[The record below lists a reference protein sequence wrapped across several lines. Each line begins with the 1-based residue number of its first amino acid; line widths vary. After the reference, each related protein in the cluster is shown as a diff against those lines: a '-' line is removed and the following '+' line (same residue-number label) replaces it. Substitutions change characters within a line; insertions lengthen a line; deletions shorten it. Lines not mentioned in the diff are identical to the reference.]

1 MRKAWTLI
9 FVLLILGT
17 FSWAQVTSDFS
28 LLVNP
33 TLNIPLGPSEGDTSF
48 YSIGGGLS
56 LKGEYNFPFFPYM
69 FGGVALDVDFAPVL
83 NAGSALIL
91 LSGGPEIGFRYSPFP
106 RFNVKAFG
114 YGGMY
119 LGAFSGGT
127 VFNPFVAGGA
137 DLSFLLNPSLNLG
150 VGATYK
156 YHFLDTAD
164 QYIYQGIGVNV
175 GLSYNIGASKGQAEI
190 QITPQIQQIF
200 PLFFTYYDK
209 NPAGNLVLK
218 NNEREK
224 IEDLKV
230 SFYVKQFMDQPK
242 LSAEIEQL
250 GRGEELEIPV
260 YALFTDQIFSVT
272 EGLKVAGEIQLD
284 YKYLGIERSESVPV
298 TVTINNRNAMTWDDD
313 RKAAAFVTAKD
324 ELVLGFAKQVAS
336 LVSNEGSTAI
346 NSNFRS
352 ALALFEF
359 LSRYGIGYVVD
370 PVTPYAELS
379 ENEDAIDFIQFPA
392 QTLAFKAGDCD
403 DIAILYTAMLEAI
416 GVRTAFITAP
426 GHIYMAFALG
436 MDPEQARKTFL
447 KPEDLIFQDGDTWI
461 PVEITLVKDGFIKA
475 WQIGAKEWRETNKNG
490 TSEFL
495 PIRDAWTVFEPV
507 AFSEYRPAIIPPSES
522 DIRSEYVRELDRF
535 ISAEVDP
542 RASKLRAQ
550 IRSSGGSLRL
560 VNNLGVLYAKYGL
573 LEDAADQFEQILR
586 SGEYPAAL
594 VNLGNIYYLKGEMRS
609 SLQYYQRALDRSP
622 DNSVALL
629 GVAKA
634 SYELEEYES
643 VDSALAK
650 LEDLDPDKAK
660 QFSFL
665 GSGASD
671 TARASQAATKEV
683 SSWDEE

>member
-1 MRKAWTLI
+1 MKKALALAI
-9 FVLLILGT
+9 VFLVLGT
-17 FSWAQVTSDFS
+17 LVCAQVTSDFS

-33 TLNIPLGPSEGDTSF
+33 TLNIPLGPNEGGTPF

-69 FGGVALDVDFAPVL
+69 YGGVALDVDFNPIL
-83 NAGSALIL
+83 NAGKALIVL
-91 LSGGPEIGFRYSPFP
+91 AGGPEIGFRYSPFP
-106 RFNVKAFG
+106 RFNIKAFG

-119 LGAFSGGT
+119 FGTAAGGS

-137 DLSFLLNPSLNLG
+137 DLSFLLNPSMNIG
-150 VGATYK
+150 IGATYK
-156 YHFLDTAD
+156 YHFLPDD
-164 QYIYQGIGVNV
+164 YLYQGV
-175 GLSYNIGASKGQAEI
+175 GINLGISYNIGASKRRAEI

-209 NPAGNLVLK
+209 NPAGNLILK

-250 GRGEELEIPV
+250 QRGEELEIPV
-260 YALFTDQIFSVT
+260 YALFTDEIFSVT

-284 YKYLGIERSESVPV
+284 YRYLGIERVDSVPV

-370 PVTPYAELS
+370 PVTPYSELS
-379 ENEDAIDFIQFPA
+379 ENKEAIDFIQFPA

-403 DIAILYTAMLEAI
+403 DIAILYSAMLEAI

-426 GHIYMAFALG
+426 GHIYMAFAVG

-447 KPEDLIFQDGDTWI
+447 KPDDLIFKDGETWV

-475 WQIGAKEWRETNKNG
+475 WQIGAKEWRETSQNG
-490 TSEFL
+490 TAKFY
-495 PIRDAWTVFEPV
+495 PIRDAWSVYEPV

-522 DIRSEYVRELDRF
+522 DIRSEYVREMDRF

-542 RASKLRAQ
+542 RASKLKAE

-573 LEDAADQFEQILR
+573 LEDAAGQFEQILR

-594 VNLGNIYYLKGEMRS
+594 VNLGNIYYLKGEMRR
-609 SLQYYQRALDRSP
+609 SLQYYQRALERSP
-622 DNSVALL
+622 DNAVALL

-634 SYELEEYES
+634 SYELEEYAS
-643 VDSALAK
+643 VDNALAK

-683 SSWDEE
+683 FSWDDE

>member
-1 MRKAWTLI
+1 MRKTRTLVVV
-9 FVLLILGT
+9 FLVVLGT
-17 FSWAQVTSDFS
+17 LSWAQVTSDFS

-33 TLNIPLGPSEGDTSF
+33 TLNIPLGPSEGDTLF

-69 FGGVALDVDFAPVL
+69 YGGAALDVDFVPIL

-91 LSGGPEIGFRYSPFP
+91 LSVGPEIGFRYSPFP
-106 RFNVKAFG
+106 RFNVRAFG

-150 VGATYK
+150 IGATYK
-156 YHFLDTAD
+156 YHFLPDE
-164 QYIYQGIGVNV
+164 YLYQGVGVNIGV
-175 GLSYNIGASKGQAEI
+175 SYNIGASKRKAEI

-209 NPAGNLVLK
+209 NPVGNLILK

-242 LSAEIEQL
+242 LSAAIEQL

-260 YALFTDQIFSVT
+260 YALFTDEIFSVT

-284 YKYLGIERSESVPV
+284 YKFLGIERVDSIPV

-379 ENEDAIDFIQFPA
+379 ESKDAIDFIQFPA

-403 DIAILYTAMLEAI
+403 DISILYSAMLEAI

-436 MDPEQARKTFL
+436 IDPEVARKTFL
-447 KPEDLIFQDGDTWI
+447 KPDDLIFRDGDTWI

-475 WQIGAKEWRETNKNG
+475 WQIGAKEWRETSQNG
-490 TSEFL
+490 TAGFL
-495 PIRDAWTVFEPV
+495 PIREAWTIYEPV
-507 AFSEYRPAIIPPSES
+507 AFSEYRPAIIPPSEG

-542 RASKLRAQ
+542 RASKLKAE

-573 LEDAADQFEQILR
+573 LEDAATQFEQILR

-594 VNLGNIYYLKGEMRS
+594 VNLGNIYYLKGEMRQ
-609 SLQYYQRALDRSP
+609 SLQYYQRALERSP

-634 SYELEEYES
+634 SYELEEYAS
-643 VDSALAK
+643 VDNALAK
-650 LEDLDPDKAK
+650 LESLDPDKAK

-671 TARASQAATKEV
+671 TGRASQAAVKEV

>member
-1 MRKAWTLI
+1 MKKCLTLGVV
-9 FVLLILGT
+9 FLILGT
-17 FSWAQVTSDFS
+17 LGWTQVTSDFS

-33 TLNIPLGPSEGDTSF
+33 SLNIPLGPYESGKAF

-69 FGGVALDVDFAPVL
+69 YGGVALDFDFAPIL
-83 NAGSALIL
+83 NAGKALIL
-91 LSGGPEIGFRYSPFP
+91 LSGGPAVGFRYSPFP

-114 YGGMY
+114 YGGVY
-119 LGAFSGGT
+119 FGTAAGGS
-127 VFNPFVAGGA
+127 VFNPFAAGGA
-137 DLSFLLNPSLNLG
+137 DLSFLLNPSLNIG
-150 VGATYK
+150 IGATYK
-156 YHFLDTAD
+156 RHFLPDE
-164 QYIYQGIGVNV
+164 YLYQGIGVNIGV
-175 GLSYNIGASKGQAEI
+175 SYNIGASKRRADI
-190 QITPQIQQIF
+190 QVTPQIQQIF
-200 PLFFTYYDK
+200 PLFFTFYDK

-218 NNEREK
+218 NQEREK

-284 YKYLGIERSESVPV
+284 YKYLGVERIDSVPV

-379 ENEDAIDFIQFPA
+379 ENKDAIDFIQFPA

-403 DIAILYTAMLEAI
+403 DIAILYSAMLEAI

-436 MDPEQARKTFL
+436 MDPELARKTFL
-447 KPEDLIFQDGDTWI
+447 KPEDLIFREGDTWI

-475 WQIGAKEWRETNKNG
+475 WQIGAKEWRETSQDG
-490 TSEFL
+490 TAEFY
-495 PIRDAWTVFEPV
+495 PIRDAWSVYEPV
-507 AFSEYRPAIIPPSES
+507 AFSEYRPAIIPPSEA
-522 DIRSEYVRELDRF
+522 DIRSEYMRELDRF
-535 ISAEVDP
+535 IGAEVDP
-542 RASKLRAQ
+542 RASKLEAQ

-560 VNNLGVLYAKYGL
+560 SNNLGVLYAKYGL
-573 LEDAADQFEQILR
+573 LEEAAEQFEQILL

-594 VNLGNIYYLKGEMRS
+594 VNLGNIYYLRGQMRR

-622 DNSVALL
+622 DNAVALL
-629 GVAKA
+629 GIAKA
-634 SYELEEYES
+634 SYELEEYAS
-643 VDSALAK
+643 VDNALAK

-665 GSGASD
+665 GSGGSN
-671 TARASQAATKEV
+671 TARASQAAIKEV

>member
-1 MRKAWTLI
+1 MKKALALAI
-9 FVLLILGT
+9 VFLVLGT
-17 FSWAQVTSDFS
+17 LVCAQVTSDFS

-33 TLNIPLGPSEGDTSF
+33 TLNIPLGPNEGGTPF

-69 FGGVALDVDFAPVL
+69 YGGVALDVDFNPIL
-83 NAGSALIL
+83 NAGKALIVL
-91 LSGGPEIGFRYSPFP
+91 AGGPEIGFRYSPFP
-106 RFNVKAFG
+106 RFNIKAFG

-119 LGAFSGGT
+119 FGTAAGGS

-137 DLSFLLNPSLNLG
+137 DLSFLLNPSMNIG
-150 VGATYK
+150 IGATYK
-156 YHFLDTAD
+156 YHFLPED
-164 QYIYQGIGVNV
+164 YLYQGIGVNIGV
-175 GLSYNIGASKGQAEI
+175 SYNIGASKRRAEI

-209 NPAGNLVLK
+209 NPAGNLILK

-250 GRGEELEIPV
+250 QRGEELEIPV
-260 YALFTDQIFSVT
+260 YALFTDEIFSVT

-284 YKYLGIERSESVPV
+284 YRYLGIERVDSVPV

-370 PVTPYAELS
+370 PVTPYSELS
-379 ENEDAIDFIQFPA
+379 ENKEAIDFIQFPA

-403 DIAILYTAMLEAI
+403 DIAILYSAMLEAI

-426 GHIYMAFALG
+426 GHIYMAFAVG

-447 KPEDLIFQDGDTWI
+447 KPDDLIFKDGETWV

-475 WQIGAKEWRETNKNG
+475 WQIGAKEWRETSQNG
-490 TSEFL
+490 TAKFY
-495 PIRDAWTVFEPV
+495 PIRDAWSVYEPV

-522 DIRSEYVRELDRF
+522 DIRSEYVREMDRF

-542 RASKLRAQ
+542 RASKLKAE

-573 LEDAADQFEQILR
+573 LEDAAGQFEQILR

-594 VNLGNIYYLKGEMRS
+594 VNLGNIYYLKGEMRR
-609 SLQYYQRALDRSP
+609 SLQYYQRALERSP
-622 DNSVALL
+622 DNAVALL

-634 SYELEEYES
+634 SYELEEYAS
-643 VDSALAK
+643 VDNALAK

-683 SSWDEE
+683 FSWDDE

>member
-1 MRKAWTLI
+1 MKKANA
-9 FVLLILGT
+9 LLVVVFLLLGT
-17 FSWAQVTSDFS
+17 FAWAQVTSDFS

-33 TLNIPLGPSEGDTSF
+33 TLNIPLGPDEGGTSF

-69 FGGVALDVDFAPVL
+69 YGGVALDVDFNPIL
-83 NAGSALIL
+83 NAGKALITL
-91 LSGGPEIGFRYSPFP
+91 AGGPEIGFRYSPFP
-106 RFNVKAFG
+106 RFNLKAFG

-119 LGAFSGGT
+119 FGTAVGGS

-137 DLSFLLNPSLNLG
+137 DLSFLLSPSMNIG
-150 VGATYK
+150 IGATYK
-156 YHFLDTAD
+156 YQFLPDE
-164 QYIYQGIGVNV
+164 YLYQGIGINV
-175 GLSYNIGASKGQAEI
+175 GVSYNIGASKRKAEI

-209 NPAGNLVLK
+209 NPAGSLILT

-250 GRGEELEIPV
+250 QRGEELEIPI
-260 YALFTDQIFSVT
+260 YALFNDQIFSVT

-284 YKYLGIERSESVPV
+284 YKFLGIERTDSVPV

-346 NSNFRS
+346 NGNFRS

-379 ENEDAIDFIQFPA
+379 ENKEAIDFIQFPA

-403 DIAILYTAMLEAI
+403 DISILYSAMLEAI

-436 MDPEQARKTFL
+436 MDPEVARQTFL
-447 KPEDLIFQDGDTWI
+447 KPDDLIFREGDTWV

-475 WQIGAKEWRETNKNG
+475 WQIGAKEWRETSHNG
-490 TSEFL
+490 TAKFF
-495 PIRDAWTVFEPV
+495 PIRDAWTIYEPV
-507 AFSEYRPAIIPPSES
+507 AFSEYRPAIIPPSE
-522 DIRSEYVRELDRF
+522 
-535 ISAEVDP
+535 AE
-542 RASKLRAQ
+542 

-573 LEDAADQFEQILR
+573 LEDAADQFERILR

-594 VNLGNIYYLKGEMRS
+594 VNLGNIHYLKGDMRR

-634 SYELEEYES
+634 SYELEEYAS
-643 VDSALAK
+643 VDNALAK
-650 LEDLDPDKAK
+650 LEDIDPEKAK

-671 TARASQAATKEV
+671 TARASQAAVKEV

>member
-1 MRKAWTLI
+1 MKIALALVLVFLVFGTLA
-9 FVLLILGT
+9 
-17 FSWAQVTSDFS
+17 WAQVTSDFS
-28 LLVNP
+28 ILVNP
-33 TLNIPLGPSEGDTSF
+33 TLNIPLGPSEGDKSF

-69 FGGVALDVDFAPVL
+69 YGGVALDVDFAPIL

-91 LSGGPEIGFRYSPFP
+91 LSAGPEIGFRYSPFP
-106 RFNVKAFG
+106 RFNLRAFG

-119 LGAFSGGT
+119 FGAFGGGT

-150 VGATYK
+150 LGATYK
-156 YHFLDTAD
+156 YHFLPDE
-164 QYIYQGIGVNV
+164 YLYQGIGINIGV
-175 GLSYNIGASKGQAEI
+175 SYNIGASKRQAEI
-190 QITPQIQQIF
+190 QVTPRIQQIF

-209 NPAGNLVLK
+209 NPVGSLILR
-218 NNEREK
+218 NNEREE

-250 GRGEELEIPV
+250 RRGEELEIPV

-272 EGLKVAGEIQLD
+272 EGLKVAGEIQMD
-284 YKYLGIERSESVPV
+284 YKYLGIERNDSVPV

-379 ENEDAIDFIQFPA
+379 ENEAAIDFIQFPA

-403 DIAILYTAMLEAI
+403 DISILYAAMLEAI

-436 MDPEQARKTFL
+436 MDPEVARKTFL
-447 KPEDLIFQDGDTWI
+447 KPDDLIFRDGDTWI

-475 WQIGAKEWRETNKNG
+475 WQIGAKEWRETSQNG
-490 TSEFL
+490 TAAFY
-495 PIRDAWTVFEPV
+495 PIRDAWTVYEPV
-507 AFSEYRPAIIPPSES
+507 AFSEYRPAIIPPSEG
-522 DIRSEYVRELDRF
+522 DIRSEFVRELDRF
-535 ISAEVDP
+535 IGAEVDP
-542 RASKLRAQ
+542 RASKLKEE

-573 LEDAADQFEQILR
+573 LEDAATQFDQILR

-594 VNLGNIYYLKGEMRS
+594 VNLGNIYYLKGEMRR
-609 SLQYYQRALDRSP
+609 SLQYYQRALASSP

-634 SYELEEYES
+634 SYELEEYAS
-643 VDSALAK
+643 VDNALAK
-650 LEDLDPDKAK
+650 LESLDPDKAK

-665 GSGASD
+665 GSGAAD
-671 TARASQAATKEV
+671 TGRASQAAIKEV

>member
-1 MRKAWTLI
+1 MKKHRVLTV
-9 FVLLILGT
+9 VLLLLGAL
-17 FSWAQVTSDFS
+17 SWAQVTSDFS

-33 TLNIPLGPSEGDTSF
+33 TLNVPIGPYEGDTPF

-56 LKGEYNFPFFPYM
+56 LKGEYNFPSFPYM
-69 FGGVALDVDFAPVL
+69 YGGLALDVDFAPIL
-83 NAGSALIL
+83 NAGKSLIL
-91 LSGGPEIGFRYSPFP
+91 LSAGPEIGFRFSPFP

-119 LGAFSGGT
+119 FGTVSGGS

-137 DLSFLLNPSLNLG
+137 NLSFLLNPSLNIG
-150 VGATYK
+150 IGATYK
-156 YHFLDTAD
+156 YHFLPDE
-164 QYIYQGIGVNV
+164 YLYQGVGINV
-175 GLSYNIGASKGQAEI
+175 GLSYNIGAAKRKAEI
-190 QITPQIQQIF
+190 QVTPQIQQIF

-209 NPAGNLVLK
+209 NPAGSLILK

-224 IEDLKV
+224 VEDLKV

-242 LSAEIEQL
+242 LSAEIESL
-250 GRGEELEIPV
+250 GRGEELKIPV
-260 YALFTDQIFSVT
+260 YALFTDEIFGVT
-272 EGLKVAGEIQLD
+272 EGVKVAGEIQLD
-284 YKYLGIERSESVPV
+284 YRFLGIERIDSVPV
-298 TVTINNRNAMTWDDD
+298 TVTVNNRNAMTWDDD

-336 LVSNEGSTAI
+336 LISNEGSTAI
-346 NSNFRS
+346 NTNFRS

-359 LSRYGIGYVVD
+359 LSRYGIGYVID
-370 PVTPYAELS
+370 PVTPYEKLS
-379 ENEDAIDFIQFPA
+379 ENTDAIDFVQFPA

-403 DIAILYTAMLEAI
+403 DISILYAAMLVAI

-436 MDPEQARKTFL
+436 MDPETARKIFL
-447 KPEDLIFQDGDTWI
+447 KPEDLIFRDGDTWI

-475 WQIGAKEWRETNKNG
+475 WQIGAKEWRETSRNG
-490 TSEFL
+490 TAEFF
-495 PIRDAWTVFEPV
+495 PIREAWSVYEPV
-507 AFSEYRPAIIPPSES
+507 AFSEYRPAIIPPSEG

-535 ISAEVDP
+535 ISAEVEP
-542 RASKLRAQ
+542 RASKLKGEIRA
-550 IRSSGGSLRL
+550 SDGSLRL
-560 VNNLGVLYAKYGL
+560 INNLGVLYAKYGL
-573 LEDAADQFEQILR
+573 LDDAANQFEQIIR

-594 VNLGNIYYLKGEMRS
+594 VNLGNIYYLKGQMRR
-609 SLQYYQRALDRSP
+609 SLEYYQRALDRSP

-643 VDSALAK
+643 VNNALAK
-650 LEDLDPDKAK
+650 LEGLDPEKAR

-671 TARASQAATKEV
+671 TARASQAAIKEV
-683 SSWDEE
+683 FSWDEE

>member
-1 MRKAWTLI
+1 MKKHRVLTV
-9 FVLLILGT
+9 VLLLLGAL
-17 FSWAQVTSDFS
+17 SWAQVTSDFS

-33 TLNIPLGPSEGDTSF
+33 TLNVPIGPYEGDTPF

-56 LKGEYNFPFFPYM
+56 LKGEYNFPSFPYM
-69 FGGVALDVDFAPVL
+69 SGGLALDVDFAPIL
-83 NAGSALIL
+83 NAGKSLIL
-91 LSGGPEIGFRYSPFP
+91 LSAGPEIGFRFSPFP

-119 LGAFSGGT
+119 FGTVSGGS

-137 DLSFLLNPSLNLG
+137 NLSFLLNPSLNIG
-150 VGATYK
+150 IGATYK
-156 YHFLDTAD
+156 YHFLPDE
-164 QYIYQGIGVNV
+164 YLYQGVGINV
-175 GLSYNIGASKGQAEI
+175 GLSYNIGAAKRKAEI
-190 QITPQIQQIF
+190 QVTPQIQQIF

-209 NPAGNLVLK
+209 NPAGSLILK

-224 IEDLKV
+224 VEDLKV

-242 LSAEIEQL
+242 LSAEIESL
-250 GRGEELEIPV
+250 GRGEELKIPV
-260 YALFTDQIFSVT
+260 YALFTDEIFGVT
-272 EGLKVAGEIQLD
+272 EGVKVAGEIQLD
-284 YKYLGIERSESVPV
+284 YRFLGIERIDSVPV
-298 TVTINNRNAMTWDDD
+298 TVTVNNRNAMTWDDD

-336 LVSNEGSTAI
+336 LISNEGSTAI
-346 NSNFRS
+346 NTNFRS

-359 LSRYGIGYVVD
+359 LSRYGIGYVID
-370 PVTPYAELS
+370 PVTPYEKLS
-379 ENEDAIDFIQFPA
+379 ENTDAIDFVQFPA

-403 DIAILYTAMLEAI
+403 DISILYAAMLEAV
-416 GVRTAFITAP
+416 GVPTAFITAP

-436 MDPEQARKTFL
+436 MDPETARKIFL
-447 KPEDLIFQDGDTWI
+447 KPEDLIFRDGDTWI

-475 WQIGAKEWRETNKNG
+475 WQIGAKEWRETSRNG
-490 TSEFL
+490 TAEFF
-495 PIRDAWTVFEPV
+495 PIREAWSVYEPV
-507 AFSEYRPAIIPPSES
+507 AFSEYRPAIIPPSEG

-535 ISAEVDP
+535 ISAEVEP
-542 RASKLRAQ
+542 RASKLKGEIRA
-550 IRSSGGSLRL
+550 SDGSLRL
-560 VNNLGVLYAKYGL
+560 INNLGVLYAKYGL
-573 LEDAADQFEQILR
+573 LDDAANQFEQIIR

-594 VNLGNIYYLKGEMRS
+594 VNLGNIYYLKGQMRR
-609 SLQYYQRALDRSP
+609 SLEYYQRALDRSP

-643 VDSALAK
+643 VNNALAK
-650 LEDLDPDKAK
+650 LEGLDPEKAR

-671 TARASQAATKEV
+671 TARASQAAIKEV

>member
-1 MRKAWTLI
+1 MKKAKILL
-9 FVLLILGT
+9 FVFLLFGSLA
-17 FSWAQVTSDFS
+17 WAQVTSDFS
-28 LLVNP
+28 LLVSP
-33 TLNIPLGPSEGDTSF
+33 TLNIPLGPVEGETPF

-56 LKGEYNFPFFPYM
+56 FKGEYTFPFFPLMYT
-69 FGGVALDVDFAPVL
+69 GVALDVDFVPIL
-83 NAGSALIL
+83 NAGKALML
-91 LSGGPEIGFRYSPFP
+91 LSVGPEIGFRYSPFP
-106 RFNVKAFG
+106 RFNLKAYG

-119 LGAFSGGT
+119 FGTASGGS

-137 DLSFLLNPSLNLG
+137 DMSFLLNPSLNIG
-150 VGATYK
+150 IGATYK
-156 YHFLDTAD
+156 YHFLPDE
-164 QYIYQGIGVNV
+164 YLYQGIGVNV
-175 GLSYNIGASKGQAEI
+175 GVSYNIGAAKQRAEI
-190 QITPQIQQIF
+190 QVTPQIQQIF

-209 NPAGNLVLK
+209 NPVGNLILK
-218 NNEREK
+218 NNERDK

-250 GRGEELEIPV
+250 KRDEELEIPI
-260 YALFTDQIFSVT
+260 YALFTDEIFSVT
-272 EGLKVAGEIQLD
+272 EGLKVAGEILLD
-284 YKYLGIERSESVPV
+284 YRFLGIERTDSIPV
-298 TVTINNRNAMTWDDD
+298 TVAINNRNAMTWDDD

-346 NSNFRS
+346 NTNFRK
-352 ALALFEF
+352 AMALFEF

-370 PVTPYAELS
+370 PVTPYTELS
-379 ENEDAIDFIQFPA
+379 ENRDAIDFIQFPA

-403 DIAILYTAMLEAI
+403 DIAILYSAMLEAV
-416 GVRTAFITAP
+416 GMRAAFITAP
-426 GHIYMAFALG
+426 GHIYMAFSLD
-436 MDPEQARKTFL
+436 MDPEVARKTFL
-447 KPEDLIFQDGDTWI
+447 KPEDLIFREGETWI

-475 WQIGAKEWRETNKNG
+475 WQIGAKEWRETSQNG
-490 TSEFL
+490 TAEFY
-495 PIRDAWTVFEPV
+495 PIREAWTIYEPV

-522 DIRSEYVRELDRF
+522 DIKSEYTRELDRF
-535 ISAEVDP
+535 ISAEIDP
-542 RASKLRAQ
+542 RASKLKAE

-573 LEDAADQFEQILR
+573 LNDAAAQFEQILR

-594 VNLGNIYYLKGEMRS
+594 VNMGNISYLKSEMRR
-609 SLQYYQRALDRSP
+609 SLDYYQRALNRSP

-643 VDSALAK
+643 VDNALAK
-650 LEDLDPDKAK
+650 LKSLDPEKAK

-671 TARASQAATKEV
+671 TARASQAAIKEV

>member
-1 MRKAWTLI
+1 MNKARALVVVFLI
-9 FVLLILGT
+9 VLGT
-17 FSWAQVTSDFS
+17 LSWAQVTSDFS

-33 TLNIPLGPSEGDTSF
+33 TLNIPLGPSEGDTPF

-69 FGGVALDVDFAPVL
+69 YGGAALDVDFAPIL

-91 LSGGPEIGFRYSPFP
+91 LSVGPEIGFRYSPFP
-106 RFNVKAFG
+106 RFNVRAFG

-150 VGATYK
+150 IGATYK
-156 YHFLDTAD
+156 YHFLPDE
-164 QYIYQGIGVNV
+164 YLYQGVGVNIGV
-175 GLSYNIGASKGQAEI
+175 SYNIGASKRKAEI

-209 NPAGNLVLK
+209 NPVGNLVLT

-242 LSAEIEQL
+242 LSAAIEQL

-284 YKYLGIERSESVPV
+284 YKFLGIERFDSVPV

-379 ENEDAIDFIQFPA
+379 ESKDAIDFIQFPA

-403 DIAILYTAMLEAI
+403 DISILYSAMLEAI

-436 MDPEQARKTFL
+436 IDPEVTRKTFL
-447 KPEDLIFQDGDTWI
+447 KPDDLIFRDGDTWI

-475 WQIGAKEWRETNKNG
+475 WQIGAKEWRETSQNG
-490 TSEFL
+490 TAEFL
-495 PIRDAWTVFEPV
+495 PIRDAWTIYEPV
-507 AFSEYRPAIIPPSES
+507 AFSEYRPAIIPPSEG

-535 ISAEVDP
+535 ISTEVDP
-542 RASKLRAQ
+542 RASKLKAE

-573 LEDAADQFEQILR
+573 LEDAATQFEQILR

-594 VNLGNIYYLKGEMRS
+594 VNLGNIYYLKGEMRQ
-609 SLQYYQRALDRSP
+609 SLQYYQRALERSP
-622 DNSVALL
+622 DDSVALL

-634 SYELEEYES
+634 SYELEEYAS
-643 VDSALAK
+643 VDNALAK
-650 LEDLDPDKAK
+650 LESLDPDKAK

-671 TARASQAATKEV
+671 TVRASQAAVKEV

>member
-1 MRKAWTLI
+1 MKKAKILLFVFLIFGTLAWT
-9 FVLLILGT
+9 
-17 FSWAQVTSDFS
+17 QVTSDFS
-28 LLVNP
+28 LLVSP
-33 TLNIPLGPSEGDTSF
+33 TLNIPLGPLEGETPF

-56 LKGEYNFPFFPYM
+56 LKGEYTFPFFPLMYT
-69 FGGVALDVDFAPVL
+69 GVALDVDFAPIL
-83 NAGSALIL
+83 NAGKALML
-91 LSGGPEIGFRYSPFP
+91 LSVGPEIGFRYSPFP
-106 RFNVKAFG
+106 RFNLKAYG

-119 LGAFSGGT
+119 FGTASGGS
-127 VFNPFVAGGA
+127 VLNPFVAGGA
-137 DLSFLLNPSLNLG
+137 DMSFLLNPSLNIG
-150 VGATYK
+150 IGATYK
-156 YHFLDTAD
+156 YHFLPDE
-164 QYIYQGIGVNV
+164 YLYQGIGINV
-175 GLSYNIGASKGQAEI
+175 GVSYNIGAAKQRAEI
-190 QITPQIQQIF
+190 QVTPQIQQIF

-209 NPAGNLVLK
+209 NPVGNLILK
-218 NNEREK
+218 NNERDK

-250 GRGEELEIPV
+250 KRDEELEVPI
-260 YALFTDQIFSVT
+260 YALFTDEIFSVT
-272 EGLKVAGEIQLD
+272 EGLKVAGEILLD
-284 YKYLGIERSESVPV
+284 YRFLGIERTDSIPV
-298 TVTINNRNAMTWDDD
+298 TVAINNRNAMTWDDD

-324 ELVLGFAKQVAS
+324 ELVLGFSKQVAS
-336 LVSNEGSTAI
+336 LVSNEGSMAI
-346 NSNFRS
+346 NTNFRN
-352 ALALFEF
+352 AMALFEF
-359 LSRYGIGYVVD
+359 LSRYGIGYVAD

-379 ENEDAIDFIQFPA
+379 ENRDAIDFIQFPA

-403 DIAILYTAMLEAI
+403 DIAILYSAMLEAV

-426 GHIYMAFALG
+426 GHIYMAFALD
-436 MDPEQARKTFL
+436 MDPEVTRKTFL
-447 KPEDLIFQDGDTWI
+447 KPEDLIFREGETWI

-475 WQIGAKEWRETNKNG
+475 WQIGAKEWRETSQNG
-490 TSEFL
+490 TAEFY
-495 PIRDAWTVFEPV
+495 PIRDAWTIYEPV

-522 DIRSEYVRELDRF
+522 DIRSEYTRELDRF
-535 ISAEVDP
+535 ISAEIDP
-542 RASKLRAQ
+542 RASKLKAEIQ
-550 IRSSGGSLRL
+550 SSGGSLRL

-573 LEDAADQFEQILR
+573 LDDAAARFEQILR

-594 VNLGNIYYLKGEMRS
+594 VNLGNIYYLKGDMRE
-609 SLQYYQRALDRSP
+609 SLQYYQRALSRSP

-643 VDSALAK
+643 VDNALAK
-650 LEDLDPDKAK
+650 LKSLDPEKAK

>member
-1 MRKAWTLI
+1 MRKTRTLVVV
-9 FVLLILGT
+9 FLVVLGT
-17 FSWAQVTSDFS
+17 LSWAQVTSDFS
-28 LLVNP
+28 ILVNP
-33 TLNIPLGPSEGDTSF
+33 TLNIPLGPSEGDTLF

-69 FGGVALDVDFAPVL
+69 YGGAALDVDFVPIL

-91 LSGGPEIGFRYSPFP
+91 LSVGPEIGFRYSPFP
-106 RFNVKAFG
+106 RFNVRAFG

-150 VGATYK
+150 IGATYK
-156 YHFLDTAD
+156 YHFLPDE
-164 QYIYQGIGVNV
+164 YLYQGVGVNIGV
-175 GLSYNIGASKGQAEI
+175 SYNIGASKRKAEI

-209 NPAGNLVLK
+209 NPVGNLILK

-242 LSAEIEQL
+242 LSAAIEQL

-260 YALFTDQIFSVT
+260 YALFTDEIFSVT

-284 YKYLGIERSESVPV
+284 YKFLGIERVDSIPV

-379 ENEDAIDFIQFPA
+379 ESKDAIDFIQFPA

-403 DIAILYTAMLEAI
+403 DISILYSAMLEAI

-436 MDPEQARKTFL
+436 IDPEVARKTFL
-447 KPEDLIFQDGDTWI
+447 KPDDLIFRDGDTWI

-475 WQIGAKEWRETNKNG
+475 WQIGAKEWRETSQNG
-490 TSEFL
+490 TAGFL
-495 PIRDAWTVFEPV
+495 PIREAWTIYEPV
-507 AFSEYRPAIIPPSES
+507 AFSEYRPAIIPPSEG

-542 RASKLRAQ
+542 RASKLKAE

-573 LEDAADQFEQILR
+573 LEDAATQFEQILR

-594 VNLGNIYYLKGEMRS
+594 VNLGNIYYLKGEMRQ
-609 SLQYYQRALDRSP
+609 SLQYYQRALERSP

-634 SYELEEYES
+634 SYELEEYAS
-643 VDSALAK
+643 VDNALAK
-650 LEDLDPDKAK
+650 LESLDPDKAK

-671 TARASQAATKEV
+671 TGRASQAAVKEV

>member
-1 MRKAWTLI
+1 MKKHRVLTV
-9 FVLLILGT
+9 VLLLLGAL
-17 FSWAQVTSDFS
+17 SWAQVTSDFS

-33 TLNIPLGPSEGDTSF
+33 TLNVPIGPYEGDTPF

-56 LKGEYNFPFFPYM
+56 LKGEYNFPSFPYM
-69 FGGVALDVDFAPVL
+69 YGGLALDVDFAPIL
-83 NAGSALIL
+83 NAGKSLIL
-91 LSGGPEIGFRYSPFP
+91 LSAGPEIGFRFSPFP

-119 LGAFSGGT
+119 FGTVSGGS

-137 DLSFLLNPSLNLG
+137 NLSFLLNPSLNIG
-150 VGATYK
+150 IGATYK
-156 YHFLDTAD
+156 YHFLPDE
-164 QYIYQGIGVNV
+164 YLYQGVGINV
-175 GLSYNIGASKGQAEI
+175 GLSYNIGAAKRKAEI
-190 QITPQIQQIF
+190 QVTPQIQQIF

-209 NPAGNLVLK
+209 NPAGSLILK

-224 IEDLKV
+224 VEDLKV

-242 LSAEIEQL
+242 LSAEIESL
-250 GRGEELEIPV
+250 GRGEELKIPV
-260 YALFTDQIFSVT
+260 YALFTDEIFGVT
-272 EGLKVAGEIQLD
+272 EGVKVAGEIQLD
-284 YKYLGIERSESVPV
+284 YRFLGIERIDSVPV
-298 TVTINNRNAMTWDDD
+298 TVTVNNRNAMTWDDD

-336 LVSNEGSTAI
+336 LISNEGSTAI
-346 NSNFRS
+346 NTNFRS

-359 LSRYGIGYVVD
+359 LSRYGIGYVID
-370 PVTPYAELS
+370 PVTPYEKLS
-379 ENEDAIDFIQFPA
+379 ENTDAIDFVQFPA

-403 DIAILYTAMLEAI
+403 DISILYAAMLEAV
-416 GVRTAFITAP
+416 GVPTAFITAP

-436 MDPEQARKTFL
+436 MDPETARKIFL
-447 KPEDLIFQDGDTWI
+447 KPEDLIFRDGDTWI

-475 WQIGAKEWRETNKNG
+475 WQIGAKEWRETSRNG
-490 TSEFL
+490 TAEFF
-495 PIRDAWTVFEPV
+495 PIREAWSVYEPV
-507 AFSEYRPAIIPPSES
+507 AFSEYRPAIIPPSEG

-535 ISAEVDP
+535 ISAEVEP
-542 RASKLRAQ
+542 RASKLKGEIRA
-550 IRSSGGSLRL
+550 SDGSLRL
-560 VNNLGVLYAKYGL
+560 INNLGVLYAKYGL
-573 LEDAADQFEQILR
+573 LDDAANQFEQIIR

-594 VNLGNIYYLKGEMRS
+594 VNLGNIYYLKGQMRR
-609 SLQYYQRALDRSP
+609 SLEYYQRALDRSP

-643 VDSALAK
+643 VNNALAK
-650 LEDLDPDKAK
+650 LEGLDPEKAR

-671 TARASQAATKEV
+671 TARASQAAIKEV
-683 SSWDEE
+683 FSWDEE